1 MPKTYHRVTEKSVKA
16 KQSFNLVQVISVSCC
31 SLTGRSPYLSL
42 LFKERKRI
50 VNTGG
55 PGDKGKYFCH
65 KEKLERERRTHRVKL
80 SLEYDECYK
89 ANNNEYWTKTQI
101 S

>member
-1 MPKTYHRVTEKSVKA
+1 MNTEA
-16 KQSFNLVQVISVSCC
+16 
-31 SLTGRSPYLSL
+31 
-42 LFKERKRI
+42 
-50 VNTGG
+50 
-55 PGDKGKYFCH
+55 PGDKEKRFCH
-65 KEKLERERRTHRVKL
+65 KEKLGRERRTHRVKL

>member
-1 MPKTYHRVTEKSVKA
+1 MKNGVTEKSAKA

-31 SLTGRSPYLSL
+31 SLTEGSPYPSL
-42 LFKERKRI
+42 LFKEREKS
-50 VNTGG
+50 VNTGAS
-55 PGDKGKYFCH
+55 GDKGKDFGH
-65 KEKLERERRTHRVKL
+65 MEKLGRERRTHRVKL